1 MRKKSEKRLE
11 QIAEGAVDC
20 FTELGFRRAQMADIA
35 KAAGVS
41 VGTLYLYVTGKE
53 ALLHLAI
60 LRVCERPLDTL
71 TLPLRAPS
79 MQETVKLVAAR
90 RAEVVRLPS
99 LAAAL
104 GKGAKPGAADLRTIG
119 GEFYDLLHEVRRAVW
134 LMNRL
139 AQEIPEID
147 ALQAAA
153 MRGDFRDDLAAVTL
167 KIVSRRG
174 KPGPDLKLAA
184 RIALETISWTAMH
197 RMRET
202 PANAIEGLTEK
213 MARETAAHS
222 FASTLISAAT
232 EGRADMR
239 DLQLS
244 S

>member
-60 LRVCERPLDTL
+60 LRACERPLEGL
-71 TLPLRAPS
+71 ALPLKATS
-79 MQETVKLVAAR
+79 MRETVKVVAAR
-90 RAEVVRLPS
+90 RAEIVKLPS

-104 GKGAKPGAADLRTIG
+104 GKGATPGIPELGAIG
-119 GEFYDLLHEVRRAVW
+119 GEFYDLMHGARRAVW

-139 AQEIPEID
+139 ALEISEID
-147 ALQAAA
+147 ALQATA
-153 MRGDFRDDLAAVTL
+153 MRGDFRDELAAVAL
-167 KIVSRRG
+167 KIVGRRG

-184 RIALETISWTAMH
+184 RIALEAISWTAMH

-202 PANAIEGLTEK
+202 PANAIEGLTEEI
-213 MARETAAHS
+213 AREAAAHS

-232 EGRADMR
+232 EGRADSR
-239 DLQLS
+239 ALRLS
-244 S
+244 P